1 MPDTYF
7 KYKGLTLSDDG
18 DLDAR
23 TLQQVIEPIA
33 ESYFYLPNREKL
45 NDPNEG
51 IFINQIQA
59 GIDGFVEG
67 LSALGEIN
75 DLKHA
80 FYNLAKQISQST
92 DNSGVFSLSGNVTD
106 ELLWAHY
113 AASHHGIAIE
123 YDLAQLTRFCPKPLL
138 SYFPVNYVES
148 PPNLD
153 FAHLQEN
160 SQQAIRSML
169 GHKSP
174 RWSYEDEFRVLLE
187 NRNGRMPHDY
197 RAVKSITFG
206 LKVQKEIQEQI
217 FHATKHKVA
226 NYYQVSKVQD
236 SYDLEIKHLDD
247 LVGNTLTGAISNIDW
262 ATLLAGLEP
271 DQKPRIIEL
280 MIADIEKD
288 PHFKELYNAD
298 RSTNDRTK
306 AYLQYES
313 EHHIATPFEPHFTKH
328 YYEL

>member
-1 MPDTYF
+1 MPDSYF

-23 TLQQVIEPIA
+23 TLQHVIEPIG
-33 ESYFYLPNREKL
+33 ESYFYLPTREKL

-59 GIDGFVEG
+59 GINGFLRGV
-67 LSALGEIN
+67 AVIGEIN
-75 DLKHA
+75 DLKQA
-80 FYNLAKQISQST
+80 FYHLAHQIGQST

-138 SYFPVNYVES
+138 NCFPVSYVES
-148 PPNLD
+148 PPQLD
-153 FAHLQEN
+153 FHHLQEDP
-160 SQQAIRSML
+160 QQAIFSML

-187 NRNGRMPHDY
+187 SNNGRMPHDY

-206 LKVQKEIQEQI
+206 LKVQNEIQEQI
-217 FHATKHKVA
+217 FHATKHKVPK
-226 NYYQVSKVQD
+226 YYQVCKIQD
-236 SYDLEIKHLDD
+236 SYRLEIKQLEHFE
-247 LVGNTLTGAISNIDW
+247 GTIPTGVASNINW
-262 ATLLAGLEP
+262 PSLLTGLEP
-271 DQKPRIIEL
+271 DQKARIIEL
-280 MIADIEKD
+280 MITDIEND

-298 RSTNDRTK
+298 ISTNDRTK

-313 EHHIATPFEPHFTKH
+313 EHHIATAFDPHFTKH